1 MTAEARETE
10 SKIARD
16 GRRSSGSMPG
26 SVRLAVGVL
35 LAVIVAGALYLLAV
49 RGDALLAD
57 LAAIAA
63 LICG

>member
-1 MTAEARETE
+1 MAVQAKEVSSKADRTA
-10 SKIARD
+10 
-16 GRRSSGSMPG
+16 GVGSPAMPQP
-26 SVRLAVGVL
+26 VRLAVVVL
-35 LAVIVAGALYLLAV
+35 LATVVAGALYLLAV